1 MVLRARVESSVSSVA
16 SEWQLAGGGAFG
28 AGLALGGRGAAR
40 LGDRIGLGRGALVGE
55 KQLGPGLAQ
64 VPGEVVG
71 ERAEEDV
78 RLDAVLEAVVDG
90 TQLERALELAEGA
103 LNLLELLVGAHDL
116 GRFEL

>member
-1 MVLRARVESSVSSVA
+1 VRALRSAVAERLALATGSGWGGGLSSVKSSSAQA
-16 SEWQLAGGGAFG
+16 S
-28 AGLALGGRGAAR
+28 
-40 LGDRIGLGRGALVGE
+40 
-55 KQLGPGLAQ
+55 AQ